1 MSKLKVEKK
10 YKEDVQIPTFYF
22 ALKSQNE
29 IYFQMAS
36 IFKEVGNNETELA
49 KKFFNEILMNDSSKI
64 FLEKSF

>member
-1 MSKLKVEKK
+1 MSKLKNEKK

-36 IFKEVGNNETELA
+36 IFKQVGNNENELA
-49 KKFFNEILMNDSSKI
+49 KKFFNKSLMDDSSK
-64 FLEKSF
+64 FSLCLCK

>member
-1 MSKLKVEKK
+1 MLKNEKK
-10 YKEDVQIPTFYF
+10 YKKDVQIPTFYF

-36 IFKEVGNNETELA
+36 IFKEVGSNENKLA
-49 KKFFNEILMNDSSKI
+49 KKFFNEILMDDSSMI